1 LRTRNSLINELKEY
15 RESASYKILAELLE
29 IEEDER
35 LDRLRHA
42 ETVADVHRLQ
52 GALEALES
60 IQNAMQIPR

>member
-1 LRTRNSLINELKEY
+1 MRTRNSLINELKEY

>member
-1 LRTRNSLINELKEY
+1 VRTRASLINELKDY
-15 RESASYKILAELLE
+15 QDSATYKILAELLSL
-29 IEEDER
+29 EEDER